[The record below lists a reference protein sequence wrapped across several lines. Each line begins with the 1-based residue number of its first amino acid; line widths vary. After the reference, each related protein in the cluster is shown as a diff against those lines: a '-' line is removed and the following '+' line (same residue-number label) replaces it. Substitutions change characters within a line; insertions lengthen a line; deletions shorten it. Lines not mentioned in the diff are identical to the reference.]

1 MLNSS
6 QRSKDTHDTNRCFF
20 DGFLWRDSTAVLVD
34 AQLKSK
40 QVHEDKHLIRIM
52 NLGECYVQRKETTAM
67 AIISRSVLTVSR
79 TTTVKDAVELM
90 ASAKVGS
97 VVVVDGDRLAGIFS
111 ERDVMLRVVLE
122 GRDPKQTTVEEV
134 MTARVHSISMRTT
147 GDEAL
152 RIMVQEHIRHLPV
165 VDEQGRPQAI
175 VSMRSLL
182 EEKVNE
188 LHQQLDSLQSYMS
201 ADGIGG

>member
-1 MLNSS
+1 
-6 QRSKDTHDTNRCFF
+6 
-20 DGFLWRDSTAVLVD
+20 
-34 AQLKSK
+34 
-40 QVHEDKHLIRIM
+40 
-52 NLGECYVQRKETTAM
+52 M
-67 AIISRSVLTVSR
+67 AIVSRSVLTVSR
-79 TTTVKDAVELM
+79 TSTVMEAVELM

-97 VVVVDGDRLAGIFS
+97 VVVVDGERLAGIFS

-122 GRDPKQTTVEEV
+122 GRDPKRTKVEEV
-134 MTARVHSISMRTT
+134 MTVQVHSISLRTT

-152 RIMVQEHIRHLPV
+152 RIMIQEHIRHLPV
-165 VDEQGRPQAI
+165 VDERGTPQAM

-188 LHQQLDSLQSYMS
+188 LHQQLDSLESYIT

>member
-1 MLNSS
+1 
-6 QRSKDTHDTNRCFF
+6 
-20 DGFLWRDSTAVLVD
+20 
-34 AQLKSK
+34 
-40 QVHEDKHLIRIM
+40 
-52 NLGECYVQRKETTAM
+52 
-67 AIISRSVLTVSR
+67 
-79 TTTVKDAVELM
+79 M

-97 VVVVDGDRLAGIFS
+97 VVVVDDNRLAGIFS
-111 ERDVMLRVVLE
+111 ERDVMLRVMLE
-122 GRDPKQTTVEEV
+122 GRDPKRTKVEEV

-152 RIMVQEHIRHLPV
+152 RIMVREHIRHLPM

-175 VSMRSLL
+175 VSMRNLL

-188 LHQQLDSLQSYMS
+188 LHQQLDSLESYIT

>member
-1 MLNSS
+1 
-6 QRSKDTHDTNRCFF
+6 
-20 DGFLWRDSTAVLVD
+20 
-34 AQLKSK
+34 
-40 QVHEDKHLIRIM
+40 
-52 NLGECYVQRKETTAM
+52 M
-67 AIISRSVLTVSR
+67 ATISRSVLTIQK
-79 TTTVKDAVELM
+79 TATVKEAVELM

-97 VVVVDGDRLAGIFS
+97 VVVVDDNKVIGIFS

-122 GRDPKQTTVEEV
+122 GRDPKRTTVEEV
-134 MTARVHSISMRTT
+134 MTARVHSISMHTT

-165 VDEQGRPQAI
+165 VDQQGRPQAV

-182 EEKVNE
+182 EEKVKE
-188 LHQQLDSLQSYMS
+188 LNLQLDSLESYFN

>member
-1 MLNSS
+1 
-6 QRSKDTHDTNRCFF
+6 
-20 DGFLWRDSTAVLVD
+20 
-34 AQLKSK
+34 
-40 QVHEDKHLIRIM
+40 
-52 NLGECYVQRKETTAM
+52 M
-67 AIISRSVLTVSR
+67 AIVTRSILTIPR
-79 TTTVKDAVELM
+79 TATAIEAVEIM
-90 ASAKVGS
+90 ASAKIGSLVG
-97 VVVVDGDRLAGIFS
+97 VDDDRVAGIFS

-122 GRDPKQTTVEEV
+122 GREPKQTRVGEV
-134 MTARVHSISMRTT
+134 MTARVHTISMRTS

>member
-1 MLNSS
+1 
-6 QRSKDTHDTNRCFF
+6 
-20 DGFLWRDSTAVLVD
+20 
-34 AQLKSK
+34 
-40 QVHEDKHLIRIM
+40 
-52 NLGECYVQRKETTAM
+52 M
-67 AIISRSVLTVSR
+67 AIVSSSVLTVAR
-79 TTTVKDAVELM
+79 TTTVMEAVELM

-97 VVVVDGDRLAGIFS
+97 VVVMDDNCVAGIFT

-122 GRDPKQTTVEEV
+122 GRDPKSTEVEEV

-152 RIMVQEHIRHLPV
+152 KIMVQDHVRHLPV

-182 EEKVNE
+182 EEQVKE
-188 LHQQLDSLQSYMS
+188 LHQQLDSLESYMS

>member
-1 MLNSS
+1 
-6 QRSKDTHDTNRCFF
+6 
-20 DGFLWRDSTAVLVD
+20 
-34 AQLKSK
+34 
-40 QVHEDKHLIRIM
+40 
-52 NLGECYVQRKETTAM
+52 M
-67 AIISRSVLTVSR
+67 AIISRSILTISR
-79 TTTVKDAVELM
+79 TTTVMEAVEIM

-97 VVVVDGDRLAGIFS
+97 LVVVDDDRVAGIFS

-122 GRDPKQTTVEEV
+122 GREPKQTRVEEV
-134 MTARVHSISMRTT
+134 MTARVHTISVRTT

-182 EEKVNE
+182 EEKVKD
-188 LHQQLDSLQSYMS
+188 LHQQLDSLESYMT

>member
-1 MLNSS
+1 M
-6 QRSKDTHDTNRCFF
+6 
-20 DGFLWRDSTAVLVD
+20 
-34 AQLKSK
+34 
-40 QVHEDKHLIRIM
+40 
-52 NLGECYVQRKETTAM
+52 
-67 AIISRSVLTVSR
+67 TVSR
-79 TTTVKDAVELM
+79 TTTVMEAVEHM

-97 VVVVDGDRLAGIFS
+97 VVVVDDNRLAGIFS

-122 GRDPKQTTVEEV
+122 GRDPKRTKVEEV
-134 MTARVHSISMRTT
+134 MTSRVHSISMHTT

-165 VDEQGRPQAI
+165 VDEQGRVQAV

-182 EEKVNE
+182 DEKIKE
-188 LHQQLDSLQSYMS
+188 LHQQLDSLESYIS

>member
-1 MLNSS
+1 M
-6 QRSKDTHDTNRCFF
+6 
-20 DGFLWRDSTAVLVD
+20 
-34 AQLKSK
+34 
-40 QVHEDKHLIRIM
+40 E
-52 NLGECYVQRKETTAM
+52 
-67 AIISRSVLTVSR
+67 
-79 TTTVKDAVELM
+79 AVEHM

-97 VVVVDGDRLAGIFS
+97 VVVVDDNRLAGIFS

-122 GRDPKQTTVEEV
+122 GRDPKRTKVEEV
-134 MTARVHSISMRTT
+134 MTSRVHSISIHTT

-165 VDEQGRPQAI
+165 VDEQGRVQAV

-182 EEKVNE
+182 DEKIKE
-188 LHQQLDSLQSYMS
+188 LHQQLDSLESYIS